1 MKWKRGIEKNFMLT
15 NFIRD
20 WWYGEFAVL
29 IEKHRHKNGAQLGTI
44 QAWDDSHFY
53 SDFGDQAI
61 API

>member
-1 MKWKRGIEKNFMLT
+1 MLT

-20 WWYGEFAVL
+20 WWYGEFAVS
-29 IEKHRHKNGAQLGTI
+29 IEKHRHKNGAQLVTI
-44 QAWDDSHFY
+44 QAWDYSHFY